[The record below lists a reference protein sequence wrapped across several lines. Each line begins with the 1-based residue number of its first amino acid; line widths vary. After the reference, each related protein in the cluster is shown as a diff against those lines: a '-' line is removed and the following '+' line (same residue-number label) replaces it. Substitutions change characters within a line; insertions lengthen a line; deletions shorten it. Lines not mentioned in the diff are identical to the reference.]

1 MTRPEI
7 TRPEPGSAGMVPGKR
22 LRQTLPAAQP
32 SVADA
37 AAEYRATVKS
47 AARVISILEQF
58 DDVRR
63 PMRVGEIA
71 ARLNYPQSSTSYLLR
86 NLVELGYL
94 DCDPVARTYMPTPRV
109 ALLGSWISVHS
120 VTDGPLIRLV
130 QTVYTAT
137 GRTVTLAVRN
147 GIYARYI
154 HVREGAGDPALHV
167 PVGTCRLLVWSASG
181 FTLLT
186 DETENHIWALV
197 QRTNAE
203 ARPQDAPLSTPAVL
217 AHVRRCREQG
227 YFFSDEM
234 VTPGNS
240 HIAMRLPP
248 RLTGGRAIVVGVAGR
263 STALRCSEAAVVD
276 IMRKAIDALDETWIE
291 EGP

>member
-1 MTRPEI
+1 MTR
-7 TRPEPGSAGMVPGKR
+7 RPEPARASMAATKR
-22 LRQTLPAAQP
+22 LRQSLRAAPP

-47 AARVISILEQF
+47 AARVIFILEQF
-58 DDVRR
+58 DNVRR

-71 ARLNYPQSSTSYLLR
+71 VRLNYPQSSTSYLLR
-86 NLVELGYL
+86 NLVEIGYL
-94 DCDPVARTYMPTPRV
+94 DCDSVARTYMPTPRV

-120 VTDGPLIRLV
+120 VTDGPLIRLA
-130 QTVYTAT
+130 QTVCTAT

-154 HVREGAGDPALHV
+154 HVREGAGDPSLHV

-181 FTLLT
+181 FALLT
-186 DETENHIWALV
+186 DETENHIWSLV
-197 QRTNAE
+197 QRTNGD
-203 ARPQDAPLSTPAVL
+203 ARPQDAPLSAPVVL

-263 STALRCSEAAVVD
+263 SAALRCDEAAVVA
-276 IMRKAIDALDETWIE
+276 IMRKAIDALAACRT
-291 EGP
+291 

>member
-1 MTRPEI
+1 MTRI
-7 TRPEPGSAGMVPGKR
+7 PGPAPAGVAISRR
-22 LRQTLPAAQP
+22 LRQMPRAVQPA
-32 SVADA
+32 VTDA
-37 AAEYRATVKS
+37 ATKFRATVKS

-86 NLVELGYL
+86 NLVEVGYL

-120 VTDGPLIRLV
+120 VTDGPLIRLAQAV
-130 QTVYTAT
+130 CTAT

-154 HVREGAGDPALHV
+154 HVREGAGDPPLHV

-181 FTLLT
+181 FALLT
-186 DETENHIWALV
+186 DETENHVWSLV

-203 ARPQDAPLSTPAVL
+203 ARPQGGVLSAPVVL

-227 YFFSDEM
+227 HFFSDEM
-234 VTPGNS
+234 VTPGNG

-248 RLTGGRAIVVGVAGR
+248 RLTGGRGIVVGVAGR
-263 STALRCSEAAVVD
+263 SPALRRDEAAVVA
-276 IMRKAIDALDETWIE
+276 IMRKAIDALDGVNVE